1 MVFSIVSRISCLL
14 IAFFAV
20 NLGLAQTESADI
32 SFVIRNAGIGVDGFF
47 EENSLTYEF
56 NPENLE
62 ASYFKLTIPTITI
75 NTGIKGRDKHLRK
88 AKYFDVEN
96 YPNLTFE
103 STKITKTDSGYMLMG
118 ELTIK
123 KTTRAIEIPFTIEEV
138 DSQKSLSGYVE
149 LDRRD
154 YDVGKNHLI
163 LGDLVRISIKVPYKE
178 N

>member
-1 MVFSIVSRISCLL
+1 MISRISYLL
-14 IAFFAV
+14 ITLLVA
-20 NLGLAQTESADI
+20 NLGVAQTKSADI

-47 EENSLTYEF
+47 EENTLTYAF
-56 NPENLE
+56 NPEDLG
-62 ASYFKLTIPTITI
+62 ASYFKLSIPTTTI

-96 YPNLTFE
+96 YPQLTFE
-103 STKITKTDSGYMLMG
+103 STKIIQTDIGYALTG

-123 KTTRAIEIPFTIEEV
+123 KTTRSLEIPFSIEEIEG
-138 DSQKSLSGYVE
+138 QKYLSGYVE

-154 YDVGKNHLI
+154 YGVGKNHLI
-163 LGDLVRISIKVPYKE
+163 LGDLVRISIKVDYKE

>member
-14 IAFFAV
+14 IASLAV
-20 NLGLAQTESADI
+20 NLSFAQTESANI
-32 SFVIRNAGIGVDGFF
+32 SFVIKNAGIGVDGSFD
-47 EENSLTYEF
+47 ENSLTYQF
-56 NPENLE
+56 NPDDLD
-62 ASYFKLTIPTITI
+62 ASYFKLNIPTTTI

-103 STKITKTDSGYMLMG
+103 STKITKTDLGYTLTG

-123 KTTRAIEIPFTIEEV
+123 KTTNTIEIPFTMEEIEG
-138 DSQKSLSGYVE
+138 QKSLSGYVE

-154 YDVGKNHLI
+154 YGVGKNHLI
-163 LGDLVRISIKVPYKE
+163 LGDLVRISIKVAYKE